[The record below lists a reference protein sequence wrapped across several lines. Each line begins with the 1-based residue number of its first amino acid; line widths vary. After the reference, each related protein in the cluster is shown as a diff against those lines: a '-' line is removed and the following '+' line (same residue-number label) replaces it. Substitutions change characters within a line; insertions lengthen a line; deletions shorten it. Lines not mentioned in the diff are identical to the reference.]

1 MVPIQK
7 ITDLIAKHALLEIE
21 LSSGQVDKIVVAPLL
36 GFTILGN
43 YNLAVQVINI
53 MLIVPTVFYKYLLP
67 QESTGIENKKPK
79 IIVVCLSILITIS
92 GMILAPI
99 LISEFFPKFND
110 AIDAIRIMS
119 IVVIPTTIAVILESE
134 FLGKEKSR
142 VVIIGLAITLIS
154 LIIGMIVLGY
164 MMGIEGVAY
173 SLVIANVLRASYYLI
188 IKKIFSKTA

>member
-1 MVPIQK
+1 
-7 ITDLIAKHALLEIE
+7 
-21 LSSGQVDKIVVAPLL
+21 
-36 GFTILGN
+36 
-43 YNLAVQVINI
+43 
-53 MLIVPTVFYKYLLP
+53 
-67 QESTGIENKKPK
+67 
-79 IIVVCLSILITIS
+79 
-92 GMILAPI
+92 MILAPI

-188 IKKIFSKTA
+188 IKKFFSKTA